1 MKIMIMRHEI
11 IKGNLL
17 TEFSEWIFL
26 NATTI
31 KRVIQGALIYYYSRS
46 AYFLTNF
53 LRLRFFFFR
62 FFFFVPGLRLPRL
75 CSCRLFGCWFACKEE
90 LDGNFLLDN
99 RGQCQTFDDDDS
111 TLDSAWKIPR
121 AEDIHTFKTLIWMPE
136 TKMEVLYLCLLCEDG
151 HQGVVELLL
160 DYTLIIACKNGCK
173 DVVNP
178 SLSIKR
184 NFALMMTSVLSFW
197 RISISLNNFNLLK
210 QRGNFQHNHAIFSAL
225 LYRVQCQTYSELEV
239 AKRCWHYRSRT
250 CI

>member
-17 TEFSEWIFL
+17 TEFSEWIFFKMPQL
-26 NATTI
+26 F

-62 FFFFVPGLRLPRL
+62 FFFFFVPGLRLPRL

-121 AEDIHTFKTLIWMPE
+121 AKDIHTFKTLIWMPE
-136 TKMEVLYLCLLCEDG
+136 TKMEILYWCLLAKMDIK
-151 HQGVVELLL
+151 VLLNYFWIIHL
-160 DYTLIIACKNGCK
+160 LSLAKMDAKMLFLTLVFQLSVISPWWWRLFYRFDA
-173 DVVNP
+173 
-178 SLSIKR
+178 SLS
-184 NFALMMTSVLSFW
+184 LST
-197 RISISLNNFNLLK
+197 ISTCWNSEAISSTIMPF
-210 QRGNFQHNHAIFSAL
+210 FQH
-225 LYRVQCQTYSELEV
+225 YSTEFNVKLT
-239 AKRCWHYRSRT
+239 RNLR
-250 CI
+250 